1 MYKPVR
7 EVMGPKWSLEI
18 LRILS
23 DESGWMNYMDIES
36 ELQTSSDVVSDCLS
50 RLIEYDL
57 VEKKRRSQRDVRYSI
72 NQRGE
77 EVLRHANEIYSI
89 VG

>member
-1 MYKPVR
+1 
-7 EVMGPKWSLEI
+7 MGPKWSLEI